1 MMIWKPNPL
10 ALIGIAMI
18 SAPIIAHAKIYVSAE
33 QAQKILLPNKALSK
47 TPIIIT
53 DDLQDKMRAAS
64 SIRHPFQGDRIW
76 KATDGSWLVIDEVV
90 GKHEM
95 ITYAVAINPNG
106 SIAGVEVLEYVESYG
121 YEVAE
126 AQWRKQF
133 VGKTASDPI
142 KLNQDIQNIGGAT
155 LSCKHLTDGVKRVTV
170 LYELALKNIATTT
183 TPIQPIKAK

>member
-1 MMIWKPNPL
+1 MIWKPSPL
-10 ALIGIAMI
+10 AILGLAMI

-33 QAQKILLPNKALSK
+33 QAQKILFPNKAPTK
-47 TPIIIT
+47 NPIIIT
-53 DDLQDKMRAAS
+53 DDLQEKMRSAS

-76 KATDGSWLVIDEVV
+76 RSSDGSWLVIDEVI

-106 SIAGVEVLEYVESYG
+106 SVAGIEVLEYVESYG

-133 VGKTASDPI
+133 LGKTANDPI

-155 LSCKHLTDGVKRVTV
+155 LSCKHLTDGVKRIMV
-170 LYELALKNIATTT
+170 LYELALKNPAPSTSPAQIS
-183 TPIQPIKAK
+183 KAK